1 MPAASPRWSGSGS
14 TLSPTSA
21 RARSTSARTAACPT
35 STGISR
41 AERSAL
47 VAGAGRDRDL
57 DAAVQQRDHAEPD
70 HHLARAVPERAGA
83 PEPGAARALTCQQ
96 HEAADD
102 QQGRREQEPEADR
115 EVALHARSLAPVAR
129 PWVRRLVGR
138 DD

>member
-70 HHLARAVPERAGA
+70 HHLARAVAA
-83 PEPGAARALTCQQ
+83 PDPGAARALTGQQ

-129 PWVRRLVGR
+129 P
-138 DD
+138 